1 MTQSE
6 LHLCRIWAGHEA
18 SGDWWRCWSTM
29 PDISAALIWAE
40 CSPDQWQ
47 LYEDA
52 ALLAIAR
59 ANLATNEAI
68 ANFDRLVAAQ
78 DEHLYPIFNGEA
90 A

>member
-6 LHLCRIWAGHEA
+6 LHLCRIWSAHES
-18 SGDWWRCWSTM
+18 SGDWWRCWSTLS
-29 PDISAALIWAE
+29 DISANWIWAE

-68 ANFDRLVAAQ
+68 ANVDHVLAAQ
-78 DEHLYPIFNGEA
+78 DDHLCRILNVEA